1 MSARKS
7 AEPSPDSI
15 ARFNRRR
22 LAAEEGARA
31 LADVE
36 RQAIDVRKNM
46 ARLRELRETKEATDA
61 TLRASLPAPLPK
73 KRRSKLAR
81 QSIPAI
87 IDVL

>member
-15 ARFNRRR
+15 ARFNRKR

-46 ARLRELRETKEATDA
+46 ARLRELRETKEAADA
-61 TLRASLPAPLPK
+61 TLLTLLPAPSPK

-81 QSIPAI
+81 
-87 IDVL
+87 